1 MVTPLKLVSDKSPIR
16 SLLIICLVVVIGFG
30 VVGQLLGVLVA
41 AEIYEGNLL
50 QDLQNYSLKPGG
62 LLAILTMQGI
72 VTFVG
77 LILFPVIH
85 ITQVEQKS
93 LKPFFPPERKIG
105 TLILIVAI
113 VGMSFPIAI
122 SPLTE
127 WNMNLRFPEFLK
139 SFEEWAIE
147 QEDMLARLTEQ
158 VTNFKSFSDLLA
170 GILVIGLLPA
180 IGEELVFRGM
190 IQRELWR
197 ATLNIHLSIWLSAA
211 IFSAIHFQ
219 FFGFVPR
226 LLLGALF
233 GYLYYWSGNLLIP
246 MLSHFFNNSLIVVML
261 YLNKEEITTIDIES
275 GEALPIQFVIGS
287 AIITAGLL
295 YYIWKHY
302 TEFHPPAE
310 RLDNSYPNDG
320 PLA

>member
-1 MVTPLKLVSDKSPIR
+1 MVTPLKLVSDKSPMR
-16 SLLIICLVVVIGFG
+16 SLLMISLVVVLGFG
-30 VVGQLLGVLVA
+30 IVGQLLGVLVA
-41 AEIYEGNLL
+41 DEIYQGDLL
-50 QDLQNYSLKPGG
+50 LDLQNYSLKAGG
-62 LLAILTMQGI
+62 LEAILTMQGI

-77 LILFPVIH
+77 LILFPIIH

-93 LKPFFPPERKIG
+93 LKPFFPPQQKIG
-105 TLILIVAI
+105 NLVLVVAL
-113 VGMSFPIAI
+113 VGMTFPIAI

-127 WNMNLRFPEFLK
+127 WNMNLKFPEFLK
-139 SFEEWAIE
+139 SFEDWAIE
-147 QEDMLARLTEQ
+147 QEETLARLTEQ
-158 VTNFKSFSDLLA
+158 VTDFKSFGQML
-170 GILVIGLLPA
+170 GGVFVIGLLPA

-197 ATLNIHLSIWLSAA
+197 ATLKIHLSIWLTAA

-219 FFGFVPR
+219 FFGFIPR

-246 MLSHFFNNSLIVVML
+246 ILSHFFNNSLIVVML
-261 YLNKEEITTIDIES
+261 YLNKEDITTIDIES
-275 GEALPIQFVIGS
+275 GEALPIQFVIGG
-287 AIITAGLL
+287 AILTIGLL

-302 TEFHPPAE
+302 TEYYPPVE
-310 RLDNSYPNDG
+310 RLDDSYPNNN

>member
-1 MVTPLKLVSDKSPIR
+1 MVTPHKLVSDKSPIR
-16 SLLIICLVVVIGFG
+16 SLLTICLVVVLGFG
-30 VVGQLLGVLVA
+30 IVGQLLGVLVA
-41 AEIYEGNLL
+41 NELYEGDLL
-50 QDLQNYSLKPGG
+50 QDLQNVNLKPGG
-62 LLAILTMQGI
+62 LTAILTMQGI

-77 LILFPVIH
+77 LILFPIIH

-93 LKPFFPPERKIG
+93 LKPFFPTQRKIG
-105 TLILIVAI
+105 TLILIVAL

-127 WNMNLRFPEFLK
+127 WNMNLKFPEFLK

-147 QEDMLARLTEQ
+147 QEEMLARLTEQ
-158 VTNFKSFSDLLA
+158 VTRFQSFSDMLA
-170 GILVIGLLPA
+170 GVFVIGLLPA

-197 ATLNIHLSIWLSAA
+197 ATLNIHLAIWLSAT

-219 FFGFVPR
+219 FFGFIPR

-246 MLSHFFNNSLIVVML
+246 ILSHFFNNSLIVVML
-261 YLNKEEITTIDIES
+261 YLNEEEITTIDIES
-275 GEALPIQFVIGS
+275 GESLPILFVIGS
-287 AIITAGLL
+287 AILTAGLL

-302 TEFHPPAE
+302 TEFHPPVE
-310 RLDNSYPNDG
+310 RLDNTYPNNS

>member
-1 MVTPLKLVSDKSPIR
+1 MAMPLKLVSDKSPIR
-16 SLLIICLVVVIGFG
+16 SLLMISLVVILGFG
-30 VVGQLLGVLVA
+30 IVGQLVAVLVA
-41 AEIYEGNLL
+41 DQIYEGDLL
-50 QDLQNYSLKPGG
+50 KDLQNYSLKDGG
-62 LLAILTMQGI
+62 LQALLTMQGI

-85 ITQVEQKS
+85 ITQVEHKS
-93 LKPFFPPERKIG
+93 LRPFFPSQPKIG
-105 TLILIVAI
+105 NLILIVAI
-113 VGMSFPIAI
+113 IGMSFPIAI

-127 WNMNLRFPEFLK
+127 WNMNLKFPEFLK
-139 SFEEWAIE
+139 SFEEWAIQ
-147 QEDMLARLTEQ
+147 QEETLARLTEQ
-158 VTNFKSFSDLLA
+158 VTNFKTFSDMLV
-170 GILVIGLLPA
+170 GVFVIGLLPA

-197 ATLNIHLSIWLSAA
+197 ATLNIHLSIWLTAA

-246 MLSHFFNNSLIVVML
+246 MLSHFFNNSLIVIML
-261 YLNKEEITTIDIES
+261 YLNKEDITTIDIES
-275 GEALPIQFVIGS
+275 GEALPIPFVIGS
-287 AIITAGLL
+287 AMLTTGLL

-302 TEFHPPAE
+302 TDVNPPEE
-310 RLDNSYPNDG
+310 RLDNFLPEQ
-320 PLA
+320 

>member
-16 SLLIICLVVVIGFG
+16 SLVMICLVVVIGFG
-30 VVGQLLGVLVA
+30 IVGQLLGVLVA
-41 AEIYEGNLL
+41 AEMYEGNLV
-50 QDLQNYSLKPGG
+50 QDLENYSLKPGG
-62 LLAILTMQGI
+62 LGAILTMQGI

-77 LILFPVIH
+77 LILFPIIH
-85 ITQVEQKS
+85 LTQVEHKS
-93 LKPFFPPERKIG
+93 LKPFFPPQRKIA
-105 TLILIVAI
+105 TLIIIVAL

-127 WNMNLRFPEFLK
+127 WNMNVNFPEFLK
-139 SFEEWAIE
+139 SFEEWAKE
-147 QEDMLARLTEQ
+147 QEDMLARLTQQ
-158 VTNFKSFSDLLA
+158 VTNFTSFSDMLA
-170 GILVIGLLPA
+170 GVLVIGLLPA

-219 FFGFVPR
+219 FFGFIPR

-246 MLSHFFNNSLIVVML
+246 ILSHFFNNSFIVVML
-261 YLNKEEITTIDIES
+261 YLNKEEITTIDVES
-275 GEALPIQFVIGS
+275 GEALPIPIVIGS
-287 AIITAGLL
+287 AILTVGLL

-302 TEFHPPAE
+302 TVFHPPVE
-310 RLDNSYPNDG
+310 RLDNSYPNDS